1 MKRQVFATVAGVAL
15 LVGLAGCGTDTVD
28 TSQSSAQGSQSGSES
43 GARNASGASTAPVID
58 RTTLHWNDDFPA
70 DFPLDEI
77 PMPAKGK
84 FDYAELVEEDVW
96 NVMISDIPNAEHE
109 AWLATMDS
117 MFKNMDEESIYYI
130 GKGASGTA
138 YSIRAIIFDKTDDTV
153 TIAYRIMV

>member
-1 MKRQVFATVAGVAL
+1 
-15 LVGLAGCGTDTVD
+15 
-28 TSQSSAQGSQSGSES
+28 
-43 GARNASGASTAPVID
+43 
-58 RTTLHWNDDFPA
+58 
-70 DFPLDEI
+70 
-77 PMPAKGK
+77 MPAKGK